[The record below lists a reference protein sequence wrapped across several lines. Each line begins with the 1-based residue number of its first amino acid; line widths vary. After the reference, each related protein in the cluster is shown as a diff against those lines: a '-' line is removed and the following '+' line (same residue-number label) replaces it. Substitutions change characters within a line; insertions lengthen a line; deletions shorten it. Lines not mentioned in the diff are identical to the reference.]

1 MSENKQSK
9 NREWKF
15 EEAHLKECRA
25 RIAAN
30 IEIYEKQLEERHR
43 ETKVL
48 FDEVQSGNV
57 ELYDQMMTSKSLEEH
72 SFNQLSKNQAAYEKP
87 FFGRIDYHNINEK
100 LSESIYIGK
109 HGVLKDKT
117 EVEVVDWRAP
127 ISTVYY
133 ENELGKGTYTIPDS
147 KGDGTGREY

>member
-30 IEIYEKQLEERHR
+30 IEIYEKQLEERHK

-87 FFGRIDYHNINEK
+87 FLGGLITAISMKNYQNLFILVNMVYSGTRQK
-100 LSESIYIGK
+100 
-109 HGVLKDKT
+109 
-117 EVEVVDWRAP
+117 WR
-127 ISTVYY
+127 
-133 ENELGKGTYTIPDS
+133 
-147 KGDGTGREY
+147 